1 MPGWEG
7 RGLAIV
13 TNTRTNRKAY
23 RRLPAQLEPARPRPC
38 CETRGRHKEAASGP
52 AGPTYGAPFPLLWV
66 FSELLGGGF
75 CQVLCAESKVLLKSL
90 QVCLEKAGEKADVT

>member
-13 TNTRTNRKAY
+13 TNARTNRKAY

-38 CETRGRHKEAASGP
+38 CETLGVTRRLRQAQQAPHTGLHFHFYEYFLNSW
-52 AGPTYGAPFPLLWV
+52 GAV
-66 FSELLGGGF
+66 SARYY
-75 CQVLCAESKVLLKSL
+75 VLESKVLLKSL